1 MRIDM
6 AMKKE
11 NGDDSFLEGLD
22 IEIAKGGFNQHI
34 VQAQAHLHVGLKDG
48 NAEYLEQAIFY
59 YEEAIKSC
67 DQVSYPK
74 EWAKINLSL
83 SVAYVNRVCGEPVE
97 NLKLAIQYCEKALIV
112 NSKEIDPKSWG
123 QTQLE
128 MALTHKKLAVIY
140 KKGKTDW
147 TDSYMTY
154 YASQMMFHHQ
164 EATACCQNALQV
176 CHQDTFPYEWAT
188 IQINLGAIYCDMW
201 EYDQAIL
208 CFENA
213 LKVLDCEN
221 FPNEWVRTQ
230 INLGNVYFFRD
241 KERSIAC
248 FENALKTA
256 GNRKEFSHE
265 IGMTLFNFG
274 RMLNSEIL
282 FSPGIS
288 IDKDKILQVLS
299 FFLAAL
305 KIFTPTSFP
314 ENCLQVGDEIGILAT
329 KSQMWTIAI
338 RGYGAAV
345 SAIEFIY
352 DRIPSEE
359 GRQEWLQKNIQTYR
373 NVIDTCIASS
383 NYKLAVEF
391 VERSKNKNLIKEI
404 ENRYSSLKSITHVSF
419 DEIQSF
425 LDEKTALIE
434 WHIAA
439 YRFEVFVITS
449 QNPDIQV
456 LQFNMEDRKK
466 LNEIIIWIINYF
478 REDKNNQILQQEL
491 NNRLKF
497 IRDFLHIKEVLNL
510 IPENC
515 NRLILVPH
523 RFLHLLPV
531 HALPLYDKNDDCLL
545 DRFPNG
551 IFYLPSCK
559 VLKVINQRK
568 SKAFQNLFAI
578 QNPDDT
584 LPFASLEV
592 EIIKRMFS
600 NSKVFIGSAATKN
613 CIIEDSKTYTAHC
626 VHFACHG
633 KFVPQHARLNTPL
646 QAHLKLAGEEK
657 LTLKDIM
664 SNLNI
669 KECRLVT
676 LSACE
681 TGITD
686 LDSSTSDEYIGLAS
700 GFIYAGSSCVIGTL
714 WTVNDIATTILMIK
728 FYEILSGSNSANLDI
743 SVSLNQAQNWL
754 RKLSHED
761 FQKFLGKY
769 HILDILS
776 KLFKSQ
782 LGGKHSITQ
791 RSINKAL
798 ERQPFPFEDPYYW
811 AAFIAVGY

>member
-1 MRIDM
+1 MTI
-6 AMKKE
+6 KKE
-11 NGDDSFLEGLD
+11 DDNDDFLKGLD
-22 IEIAKGGFNQHI
+22 IEIAKEGFKQHI
-34 VQAQAHLHVGLKDG
+34 PFADAYLSVGLNSG
-48 NAEYLEQAIFY
+48 NAEDLEQAIIY
-59 YEEAIKSC
+59 YDKALQSC
-67 DQVSYPK
+67 DHVSYPK
-74 EWAKINLSL
+74 EWEKIKRCL
-83 SVAYVNRVCGEPVE
+83 SVAYVNRVYGEPVQ
-97 NLKLAIQYCEKALIV
+97 NLKLAIQQCEDALLVI
-112 NSKEIDPKSWG
+112 SKKIDPKSWG
-123 QTQLE
+123 QFQIE
-128 MALTHKKLAVIY
+128 MALAHKKMAVIH
-140 KKGKTDW
+140 KHGKTDW
-147 TDSYMTY
+147 TDSHMTY
-154 YASQMMFHHQ
+154 RASEMMFHHQ
-164 EATACCQNALQV
+164 EAITCCQNALQV

-213 LKVLDCEN
+213 LKVLDFEN
-221 FPNEWVRTQ
+221 SPTEWVRTQ
-230 INLGNVYFFRD
+230 INLGNVYFFKD

-265 IGMTLFNFG
+265 IGMTLFNYG
-274 RMLNSEIL
+274 KMLKSEIL
-282 FSPGIS
+282 FIPGIS
-288 IDKDKILQVLS
+288 IDKILQVLS

-305 KIFTPTSFP
+305 KIFTPISFP

-329 KSQMWTIAI
+329 KCQMWTIAI
-338 RGYGAAV
+338 QGYGAAV

-352 DRIPSEE
+352 DRIPSEQ

-383 NYKLAVEF
+383 NYKLALEF

-404 ENRYSSLKSITHVSF
+404 ETRYPSLKFSDHISF

-434 WHIAA
+434 WHIGAN
-439 YRFEVFVITS
+439 RFEVFVITS
-449 QNPDIQV
+449 QEPGVQM
-456 LQFNMEDRKK
+456 LQFNMEDRNN
-466 LNEIIIWIINYF
+466 LNEVIKWILNYF
-478 REDKNNQILQQEL
+478 RDDKKNQTLKQEL

-497 IRDFLHIKEVLNL
+497 ITDVLHIKEVLNL

-523 RFLHLLPV
+523 RFLHILPL
-531 HALPLYDKNDDCLL
+531 HALPLSNNDDDCLL
-545 DRFPNG
+545 DRFSNG

-568 SKAFQNLFAI
+568 SKSFQNLFAI
-578 QNPDDT
+578 QNPDYT

-600 NSKVFIGSAATKN
+600 NSKVFIGSDATKN
-613 CIIEDSKTYTAHC
+613 CIIEDSKKYAAHC

-633 KFVPQHARLNTPL
+633 KFIPQNARLNTPL
-646 QAHLKLAGEEK
+646 QAHLELAGEEK

-664 SNLNI
+664 SNLAI

-686 LDSSTSDEYIGLAS
+686 LESSTSDENIGLAS

-728 FYEILSGSNSANLDI
+728 FYEILFGSNFENIDI

-754 RKLSHED
+754 RKLSHKD
-761 FQKFLGKY
+761 FQEFLKK
-769 HILDILS
+769 HDILNKS
-776 KLFKSQ
+776 SELFKSPV
-782 LGGKHSITQ
+782 GGKSKYRIIEA
-791 RSINKAL
+791 SINKAL
-798 ERQPFPFEDPYYW
+798 ERQNFPFEDPYYW